1 MLTTHLRAR
10 LSLMYTVGAWHM
22 TIFYSHA
29 EEEFCKALQF
39 ATESLFS
46 AEIVTFEKLIEHP
59 LAWHAY

>member
-1 MLTTHLRAR
+1 
-10 LSLMYTVGAWHM
+10 M
-22 TIFYSHA
+22 TIFYSHT
-29 EEEFCKALQF
+29 EKEFCKALQF